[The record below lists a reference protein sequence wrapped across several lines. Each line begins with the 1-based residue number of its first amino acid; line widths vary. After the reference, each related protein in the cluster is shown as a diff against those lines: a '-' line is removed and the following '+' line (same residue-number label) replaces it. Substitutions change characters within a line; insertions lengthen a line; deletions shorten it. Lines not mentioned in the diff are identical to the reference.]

1 MTMKLK
7 PRHVFAALV
16 LIAEAPILAT
26 LVAGWL
32 ISGAIYGLVLGVE
45 HVRPQLPAAARARAR
60 AGTRGSSR
68 HSQLPGRAVSG
79 W

>member
-45 HVRPQLPAAARARAR
+45 HVRPQLRAAAARAS
-60 AGTRGSSR
+60 TRGSSR
-68 HSQLPGRAVSG
+68 HSRLPGRAVSG